1 MKSSIEFIHV
11 FYLAII
17 ASMIFVSVCMVEYS
31 FKNSRIIDHG
41 DTYELLIA
49 GQSLIYDK
57 N

>member
-1 MKSSIEFIHV
+1 MKSSVEFIHV

-49 GQSLIYDK
+49 GQSLVYDK
-57 N
+57 